1 MSIFRA
7 YDIRGI
13 YGKDLTDEIAKKIGK
28 AVGSYIHGNV
38 TIGRD
43 FGEHNTRLEKAFMSG
58 LVETGSNAYLVGTC
72 PIGLCI
78 FSNWK
83 MNNDLAV
90 YITAS
95 HLPSQWSGVK
105 LFHRDGVGF
114 SLGEIAKLRELYAS
128 HNFKTGE
135 GLVKDAVT
143 MEEEYINF
151 IVDRM
156 KPEGIKVVV
165 DFGGGA
171 TCQLAPKVLEKLD
184 IEASFIHD
192 EPDPM
197 LQRRDPEPRP
207 DSLTDLCRKVV
218 EEKADLG
225 IAFDNDG
232 DRALYVDDNGQ
243 VIMTE
248 HIAILFLKELM
259 KTRRGPVVVNMECSD
274 LIKDEIKKYG
284 MTVFRVRVGYSFMI
298 QETKRRNAILGVE
311 KSGHICIP
319 RFYWFDDAIINSIYM
334 MEIVSKIDRISEVLR
349 DMPVE
354 FSKRIEIDVDD
365 EVKFETMDKI
375 RKKAIETYENVDTT
389 DGVKIEFPDSWALIR
404 ASNTSPRIRVLME
417 TTNEKRL
424 NELRR
429 EVTALLSNVLGRA
442 LE

>member
-13 YGKDLTDEIAKKIGK
+13 YGKDLTDEIAKNIGK
-28 AVGSYIHGNV
+28 AVGTYIHGNV

-43 FGEHNTRLEKAFMSG
+43 FGEHNAQLEKAFISG

-105 LFHRDGVGF
+105 LFHTDGVGF
-114 SLGEIAKLRELYAS
+114 SLGEIAKLRGLYAS
-128 HNFKTGE
+128 QDFKSGK
-135 GLVKDAVT
+135 GLVKDAET
-143 MEEEYINF
+143 MEEQYIDF
-151 IVDRM
+151 IVKRI

-171 TCQLAPKVLEKLD
+171 TCRLAPKVLEKLD

-207 DSLTDLCRKVV
+207 DSLVDLCKKVL

-232 DRALYVDDNGQ
+232 DRALYVDNNGQ

-248 HIAILFLKELM
+248 HIAILFLRELV
-259 KTRRGPVVVNMECSD
+259 KTRKGPVVINMECSD
-274 LIKDEIKKYG
+274 IIKDEIKKYG

-298 QETKRRNAILGVE
+298 RETKKRNAIFGVE

-334 MEIVSKIDRISEVLR
+334 MEIISKMDRISEVLKE
-349 DMPVE
+349 MPVE
-354 FSKRIEIDVDD
+354 FFQRIEIDIGD
-365 EVKFETMDKI
+365 EVKFEAMDKI
-375 RKKAIETYENVDTT
+375 RKKAIETYENIDTT
-389 DGVKIEFPDSWALIR
+389 DGVRVEFPDSWVLIR

-417 TTNEKRL
+417 TMNEKRL
-424 NELRR
+424 KELRK
-429 EVTALLSNVLGRA
+429 EVTALLSDALGKA
-442 LE
+442 LK

>member
-1 MSIFRA
+1 MNIFRA

-28 AVGSYIHGNV
+28 AVGTYIHGNV

-43 FGEHNTRLEKAFMSG
+43 FGEHNARLEKAFISG

-72 PIGLCI
+72 PIGFCI

-105 LFHRDGVGF
+105 LFHTDGVGF
-114 SLGEIAKLRELYAS
+114 SLGEITKLQELYTS
-128 HNFKTGE
+128 QNFRTGE
-135 GLVKDAVT
+135 GLVKDAET

-151 IVDRM
+151 IVERI
-156 KPEGIKVVV
+156 KPEEIKVVV
-165 DFGGGA
+165 DFGSGA
-171 TCQLAPKVLEKLD
+171 TCRLAPKILKKLD
-184 IEASFIHD
+184 IKASFIHD

-207 DSLTDLCRKVV
+207 ESLVDLCRKVV
-218 EEKADLG
+218 EERADLG
-225 IAFDNDG
+225 IAFDTDG

-248 HIAILFLKELM
+248 HIAILFLRELM
-259 KTRRGPVVVNMECSD
+259 KTRKGPVVVNVECSD
-274 LIKDEIKKYG
+274 LIKDEIKKYD

-298 QETKRRNAILGVE
+298 QETKKRNAIFGVE

-319 RFYWFDDAIINSIYM
+319 GFYWFDDAIMNSIYM
-334 MEIVSKIDRISEVLR
+334 MEIVSKMDRISEVLKE
-349 DMPVE
+349 MPVE
-354 FSKRIEIDVDD
+354 FFERIEIDIDD
-365 EVKFETMDKI
+365 EVKFEAMDKI
-375 RKKAIETYENVDTT
+375 RKKAIEKYENVDTI
-389 DGVKIEFPDSWALIR
+389 DGVRVEFPDSWVLIR

-417 TTNEKRL
+417 TMNEKRL

-429 EVTALLSNVLGRA
+429 EVTALLNNVLDRA